1 MTTKISALR
10 GRPRSFDPDA
20 AVDVAM
26 RLFHARGYDAV
37 SVAEIGEALG
47 IKPPS
52 FYSAFGSK
60 AGLFERVVER
70 YGEAGERFAAE
81 ALAGGGSVAD
91 AIERLLRGITR
102 LYLQCDGVAGC
113 LVIDSTRN
121 SPDPEARAITARQ
134 GVAGRAMIRNAIA
147 REFPDRAEALAD
159 DVVIAMKG
167 LSAAARDG
175 ASLETLERFA
185 MMVARAFRRELES
198 PAG

>member
-10 GRPRSFDPDA
+10 GRPRSFDRDA

-70 YGEAGERFAAE
+70 YAETGERFAAD

-91 AIERLLRGITR
+91 GIERLLLGIAR
-102 LYLQCDGVAGC
+102 IYLKCDSAAGC

-121 SPDPEARAITARQ
+121 CAEPEARAITARQ
-134 GVAGRAMIRNAIA
+134 GEAGRAIIRDAIA

-167 LSAAARDG
+167 MSAAARDG

-185 MMVARAFRRELES
+185 LMVARAFRRELES

>member
-60 AGLFERVVER
+60 AGLFERVVD
-70 YGEAGERFAAE
+70 RFAETGGGFTAT
-81 ALAGGGSVAD
+81 ALAGEGNVAD
-91 AIERLLRGITR
+91 AIERLLLAAARV
-102 LYLQCDGVAGC
+102 YLKCDDVAGC
-113 LVIDSTRN
+113 LVIDAARN
-121 SPDPEARAITARQ
+121 STDPEARAITARK
-134 GVAGRAMIRNAIA
+134 GAAGRAVIRDAIA
-147 REFPDRAEALAD
+147 RNHPDRAEALAD

-175 ASLETLERFA
+175 ATLEMLERFA
-185 MMVARAFRRELES
+185 ALVARGFRQAL
-198 PAG
+198 AD